1 MSTVTVRMQVK
12 PERHDDFLR
21 ILEDVTAAVQ
31 EGEPECFV
39 YATWKTET
47 PFEYLMVE
55 SYRSVGGREFHNE
68 RHAAVAQE
76 FFECLTR
83 PPQVEVLSDLL
94 FGTARPI

>member
-47 PFEYLMVE
+47 PFE
-55 SYRSVGGREFHNE
+55 
-68 RHAAVAQE
+68 
-76 FFECLTR
+76 
-83 PPQVEVLSDLL
+83 
-94 FGTARPI
+94 